1 MASLNLSMFTSGNQD
16 LEWRQYQIQQGLK
29 EAYDEFSRNRL
40 YPTLRDLIDL
50 HNAVADLLQKL
61 DDMEEHLPRSLK
73 EVNLV
78 EGKLVYDSLPHGG
91 TDMDDLATL
100 ITWAIPLLKHAIEE
114 GMEIYNF
121 VDEHVSIDQVG
132 ILPVY
137 LEEGYW
143 FVPDKKL
150 SFLYLLRYEVSLFSS
165 TTERYRALKTRI
177 LESIEEPRL
186 HRSPESYKHGLM
198 ERYPDLPNPATFLS
212 ETDIDF
218 PFQETML
225 PVAKRKLMARVFS

>member
-1 MASLNLSMFTSGNQD
+1 MASLNLSLFTSGNRD

-40 YPTLRDLIDL
+40 YPTLRELIDL

-61 DDMEEHLPRSLK
+61 HDMEERLPRSLK

-91 TDMDDLATL
+91 TDMDELATL
-100 ITWAIPLLKHAIEE
+100 ITWAMPLLKHAIEE

-150 SFLYLLRYEVSLFSS
+150 SLLHLLRYEVSLFSS
-165 TTERYRALKTRI
+165 TTERYRALKTRV
-177 LESIEEPRL
+177 LESIEESHL

-198 ERYPDLPNPATFLS
+198 ERYTDLPNPATFLS

>member
-1 MASLNLSMFTSGNQD
+1 MAMNLSLFTSGNRD

-29 EAYDEFSRNRL
+29 EAYEEFSHNRL
-40 YPTLRDLIDL
+40 YPTLHDLIDL

-61 DDMEEHLPRSLK
+61 DDLEGHLPKSLK
-73 EVNLV
+73 GVDIV
-78 EGKLVYDSLPHGG
+78 EGKLVYDSHPHGG
-91 TDMDDLATL
+91 PDIDDLATL
-100 ITWAIPLLKHAIEE
+100 IAWSMPLLRHAIEE
-114 GMEIYNF
+114 GMEIFNF
-121 VDEHVSIDQVG
+121 VDEHVSVDQVG
-132 ILPVY
+132 ILAVY

-150 SFLYLLRYEVSLFSS
+150 SLMHLLRYEVSLFSS
-165 TTERYRALKTRI
+165 ATEKYRALKTRV
-177 LESIEEPRL
+177 LESIEERIL
-186 HRSPESYKHGLM
+186 HRSPESYKRGLM
-198 ERYPDLPNPATFLS
+198 ERYSDLPNPATFLS